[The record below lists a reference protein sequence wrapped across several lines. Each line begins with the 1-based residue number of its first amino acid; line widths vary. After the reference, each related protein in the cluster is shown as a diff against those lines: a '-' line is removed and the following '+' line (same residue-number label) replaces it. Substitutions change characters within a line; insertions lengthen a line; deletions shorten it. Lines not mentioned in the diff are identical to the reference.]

1 MTQDRQRALGRW
13 SEWVGASGVSQDTL
27 IRTLGLEHAAKADY
41 AISRADTRAMVDAHT
56 DGINFFLATTT
67 ALPVEFKILG
77 TTPEPWEPWH
87 SFAAYK
93 MRNILMGHLD
103 MKLWRARVVMKLGVE
118 RASQLFEGYPNG
130 MLVTTPSGA
139 THTEPNPRPYDELAA
154 VWAQLNPLYEIDAGS
169 NAWVVGGHWTTTG
182 MPLVAG
188 DSHRGL
194 DTPSVYYQVRFAPL
208 LLLAHAVA
216 RRFPA
221 DPRKPALTSARCA
234 GPSRLRPL
242 GGERLRPPRHPGRA
256 ALLPHG
262 VLRLRHDPRQRR
274 LPGRVHREL
283 SGEHGWRAGV

>member
-13 SEWVGASGVSQDTL
+13 SEWVGASGLSQDTL

-41 AISRADTRAMVDAHT
+41 AISRADTKAMVDAHT

-194 DTPSVYYQVRFAPL
+194 DTPSVYYQVHLAPSSFSRTQWRADSHPSANFAWSTAGFL
-208 LLLAHAVA
+208 SQ
-216 RRFPA
+216 
-221 DPRKPALTSARCA
+221 TSADFCSVRRSIWSATA
-234 GPSRLRPL
+234 GR
-242 GGERLRPPRHPGRA
+242 
-256 ALLPHG
+256 
-262 VLRLRHDPRQRR
+262 
-274 LPGRVHREL
+274 
-283 SGEHGWRAGV
+283 

>member
-1 MTQDRQRALGRW
+1 MFFAQGFATAQDRLFHMTQDRQRALGRW
-13 SEWVGASGVSQDTL
+13 SEWVGASGLSQDTL

-41 AISRADTRAMVDAHT
+41 AVSRADTRAMVDAHT

-103 MKLWRARVVMKLGVE
+103 MKLWRARVVMKLGAE

-194 DTPSVYYQVRFAPL
+194 DTPSVYYQVYLAPSSFSRTQW
-208 LLLAHAVA
+208 HADSQPI
-216 RRFPA
+216 PA
-221 DPRKPALTSARCA
+221 S
-234 GPSRLRPL
+234 
-242 GGERLRPPRHPGRA
+242 
-256 ALLPHG
+256 
-262 VLRLRHDPRQRR
+262 QR
-274 LPGRVHREL
+274 
-283 SGEHGWRAGV
+283 